1 MIKIRLLKDYDKSQL
16 KFILE
21 KIKEV
26 APRELTYSL
35 EADEVED
42 VDVNI
47 REKNFSTPI
56 NDYVSLSSSFQDDLW
71 VVILQVGYIA
81 YWRGKKYGGYALD
94 EIIYDMFE

>member
-1 MIKIRLLKDYDKSQL
+1 MIEIRLVKDYDKSQL
-16 KFILE
+16 KFILD

-35 EADEVED
+35 REVVD
-42 VDVNI
+42 VDVKI
-47 REKNFSTPI
+47 KEKSSVI
-56 NDYVSLSSSFQDDLW
+56 HANDYVSISTRFSDDLW
-71 VVILQVGYIA
+71 VVIFQVGYIA